1 MIAVDY
7 LILNRDRHGANIEVL
22 RNARAKT
29 IRIAPLFD
37 HGLSLLYSCTSDA
50 MVKNFDVSEDKRC
63 QNFIGS
69 YSCYENLN
77 LIENKKK
84 IFAGKLKESD
94 KAVLLEDLQGILS
107 ETYLDAIWNM
117 IYKRYQVYE
126 SL

>member
-1 MIAVDY
+1 MQTRVIREKQDLTY
-7 LILNRDRHGANIEVL
+7 L
-22 RNARAKT
+22 
-29 IRIAPLFD
+29 
-37 HGLSLLYSCTSDA
+37 
-50 MVKNFDVSEDKRC
+50 
-63 QNFIGS
+63 GS

-107 ETYLDAIWNM
+107 ETHLDAIWKM

>member
-1 MIAVDY
+1 M
-7 LILNRDRHGANIEVL
+7 L
-22 RNARAKT
+22 RNARAKI

-50 MVKNFDVSEDKRC
+50 MVKKFDVSEDKRC

-77 LIENKKK
+77 LIENTKK

-94 KAVLLEDLQGILS
+94 KELLLVDLQGILS
-107 ETYLDAIWNM
+107 ETHLDAIWNM

>member
-1 MIAVDY
+1 M
-7 LILNRDRHGANIEVL
+7 
-22 RNARAKT
+22 
-29 IRIAPLFD
+29 
-37 HGLSLLYSCTSDA
+37 
-50 MVKNFDVSEDKRC
+50 KNFDVSEDKRC

-84 IFAGKLKESD
+84 IFSRKLKESD
-94 KAVLLEDLQGILS
+94 KSVLLEDLQGILS
-107 ETYLDAIWNM
+107 ETHLDAIWNM